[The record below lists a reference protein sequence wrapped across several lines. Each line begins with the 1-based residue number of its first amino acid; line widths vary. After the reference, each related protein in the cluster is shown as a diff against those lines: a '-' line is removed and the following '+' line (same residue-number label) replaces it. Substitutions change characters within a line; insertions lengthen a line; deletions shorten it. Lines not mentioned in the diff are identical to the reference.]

1 MGILSIITIEED
13 MIMFGI
19 DPYVFE
25 TLWPSLL
32 GIAAMTGAMIWGFIK
47 VKSLINEDIE

>member
-1 MGILSIITIEED
+1 
-13 MIMFGI
+13 MFGI

-32 GIAAMTGAMIWGFIK
+32 GVAGMTAAMTWGFLK
-47 VKSLINEDIE
+47 VRKLIQEDPRK

>member
-1 MGILSIITIEED
+1 
-13 MIMFGI
+13 MFGI

-32 GIAAMTGAMIWGFIK
+32 GVAGMSVAMVWGFTKIRK
-47 VKSLINEDIE
+47 LMQEDPKK